1 MECLLSSCPDDP
13 GGLRFGARETVSRV
27 LRANVDDHRENL
39 RAAIEETGFLKT
51 DRAVG
56 GFAAFQ
62 GSSRPES
69 ASGTTRDGSPGR
81 FREAGATFLAA
92 SELDGAS

>member
-1 MECLLSSCPDDP
+1 MECLLSSCPDEP
-13 GGLRFGARETVSRV
+13 GGLGFGARENVSRV

-56 GFAAFQ
+56 DL
-62 GSSRPES
+62 RRL
-69 ASGTTRDGSPGR
+69 SGLI
-81 FREAGATFLAA
+81 EA
-92 SELDGAS
+92 